1 MMRQNLLQKIA
12 VAMVSL
18 FVFTTG
24 FAGTDV
30 SCDSQFPTP
39 NSKGFCQC
47 YGKVA
52 IKACEYA
59 KILPDCNNSSRLI
72 SQAEVVLKAENNNVP
87 LFCKQY
93 AFMSPPA
100 DRPNCVVDMTRLSGQ
115 VVNYCGVTF

>member
-1 MMRQNLLQKIA
+1 MKQNLLQKIA
-12 VAMVSL
+12 VAMLSL

-24 FAGTDV
+24 VAGTDV
-30 SCDSQFPTP
+30 SCNSQFPSP

-52 IKACEYA
+52 IKACEYSHIFPKCTGNTSDLIYRA
-59 KILPDCNNSSRLI
+59 KLALE
-72 SQAEVVLKAENNNVP
+72 AEGNNVT

-100 DRPNCVVDMTRLSGQ
+100 DRPNCVVDMKRLSGQ